1 MDKIELYYH
10 LIMFLRVDDFSGKN
24 MRIYCLSVENYRQ
37 NLESIGLSI

>member
-10 LIMFLRVDDFSGKN
+10 LIMFLGWMILVEKN